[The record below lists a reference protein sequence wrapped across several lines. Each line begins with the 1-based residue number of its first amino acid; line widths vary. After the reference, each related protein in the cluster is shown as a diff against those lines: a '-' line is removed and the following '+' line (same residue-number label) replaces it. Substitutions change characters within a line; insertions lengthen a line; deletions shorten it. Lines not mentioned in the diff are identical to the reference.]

1 VNKKAWREN
10 KKATNVDVYMA
21 LLRQAKEKPIS
32 KFSRQEQQIL
42 NFIRK
47 APSYNELFCNSKK
60 RKLKPDG
67 LGKK

>member
-10 KKATNVDVYMA
+10 KKATDVYMS

-60 RKLKPDG
+60 KELKDG

>member
-1 VNKKAWREN
+1 VNKKHSVNW
-10 KKATNVDVYMA
+10 YMA

-47 APSYNELFCNSKK
+47 APSYNVLFCNSKK
-60 RKLKPDG
+60 RKKPDG
-67 LGKK
+67 LGQK